1 MSRSIAC
8 HVRLRPSKP
17 SDGKVNEQGIVING
31 NKISAL
37 NVQGDKRYH
46 FEFEKCH
53 DEKSTQEEVF
63 EHVEPLLDQAWKGI
77 NTTVFAYG
85 VTGAGKTHTMQ
96 GTKEEPGLIPRAVKV
111 ILQRRALF
119 PASINISMS
128 YVEILKD
135 EVYDLLGSR
144 TEPRKREI
152 RMSAGG
158 QNVVADLIHQP
169 ISSWEEFEAIYDT
182 ASKTRKTASTKL
194 NSSSSRSHAILTIHL
209 EMLESSD
216 KVNHGKICFTDLA
229 GSENNNLT
237 GNDRERM
244 RESSAINTSLTTLGK
259 VVDALNVI
267 AQKGGD
273 GTGVFVPY
281 RESKL
286 TRLLQDA
293 LGGSSL
299 SLLIC
304 CLAPGEKFAKDAINT
319 LHFGKKSKTVENRL
333 NNDRRGKAQILEN
346 FRRLS
351 QLPPTVNLKTINS
364 QAPFKIHT
372 EDCVSLP
379 RPSLGRPALA
389 PLIPNVCHKK
399 QNLKTGLGSGGKG
412 NQKDKMAVAFTEEQ
426 LEKRIQM
433 IVSQEMANEREK
445 ERQHQGQLPQQS
457 IYQLRAQQPIY
468 QLKAPPNIDAKS
480 PHYALEARSM
490 SEEEKDNRAKAIVKH
505 ARRVHQSGD
514 LGNAL
519 DLYKKA
525 HGYAPQNQKLA
536 MRITELQ
543 LAIEGILP
551 PPQLSGRSGQE
562 NQHFPSTSHLKRSRA
577 PHGSM
582 SLAEL
587 SWEGDEN
594 THMGF
599 NKKPRN

>member
-333 NNDRRGKAQILEN
+333 NNDRRD

-351 QLPPTVNLKTINS
+351 QLPPTVNLKTINP

-399 QNLKTGLGSGGKG
+399 QNLKTGLGSGGKD
-412 NQKDKMAVAFTEEQ
+412 NQKDKMAVALTEEQ

-445 ERQHQGQLPQQS
+445 ERQHQGQLP
-457 IYQLRAQQPIY
+457 QQPIY

>member
-1 MSRSIAC
+1 MSKSIAC

-77 NTTVFAYG
+77 NTTIFAYG

-119 PASINISMS
+119 PTSINISMS

-158 QNVVADLIHQP
+158 QNVIADLVHQR

-267 AQKGGD
+267 AQRSGD
-273 GTGVFVPY
+273 GTSVFVPY

-333 NNDRRGKAQILEN
+333 NNDRRD
-346 FRRLS
+346 FRHLS
-351 QLPPTVNLKTINS
+351 QLPPTVNLKTINP

-372 EDCVSLP
+372 EGCVSLP

-399 QNLKTGLGSGGKG
+399 QNLKAGVASGGRG
-412 NQKDKMAVAFTEEQ
+412 NQKDKMAVALTEEQ

-445 ERQHQGQLPQQS
+445 ERQLQGQLPQQPT
-457 IYQLRAQQPIY
+457 YQS
-468 QLKAPPNIDAKS
+468 KAPPNIDAKS
-480 PHYALEARSM
+480 PPHALEARSL

-525 HGYAPQNQKLA
+525 YGYAPQNQKLA

-543 LAIEGILP
+543 LAIEGVLP

-562 NQHFPSTSHLKRSRA
+562 NQHLPSTSHLKRSRA
-577 PHGSM
+577 PHGSI

-587 SWEGDEN
+587 SWDGDEN
-594 THMGF
+594 THMGS
-599 NKKPRN
+599 NKKPKN

>member
-1 MSRSIAC
+1 MSKSIAC

-53 DEKSTQEEVF
+53 NERSTQEEVF
-63 EHVEPLLDQAWKGI
+63 EHVKPLLDQAWKGI
-77 NTTVFAYG
+77 NTTIFAYG

-96 GTKEEPGLIPRAVKV
+96 GTKEEPGLIPRAVNV
-111 ILQRRALF
+111 ILQRRALS
-119 PASINISMS
+119 PSLINVSMS
-128 YVEILKD
+128 YVD

-144 TEPRKREI
+144 AEPRKREI

-158 QNVVADLIHQP
+158 HNVIADLIHQP
-169 ISSWEEFEAIYDT
+169 ISSWEEFETIYDT

-209 EMLESSD
+209 EMLGSSD
-216 KVNHGKICFTDLA
+216 KVNYGKICFTDLA

-267 AQKGGD
+267 AQRGGD

-286 TRLLQDA
+286 TRLLQGA

-304 CLAPGEKFAKDAINT
+304 CLAPGEKFARDTINT
-319 LHFGKKSKTVENRL
+319 LQFGKKSKTVENRL
-333 NNDRRGKAQILEN
+333 NNDRTD

-351 QLPPTVNLKTINS
+351 QLPPPANFKTINP
-364 QAPFKIHT
+364 QAPFKIHA
-372 EDCVSLP
+372 EGCPPLS

-389 PLIPNVCHKK
+389 PLAPNTCHLR
-399 QNLKTGLGSGGKG
+399 QRSKTGFATEGKSD
-412 NQKDKMAVAFTEEQ
+412 QKEKVAVALTEEQ

-433 IVSQEMANEREK
+433 IVSQEMAHEREK
-445 ERQHQGQLPQQS
+445 ERQLQGQSP
-457 IYQLRAQQPIY
+457 QQPIP
-468 QLKAPPNIDAKS
+468 QVGPSSNIDITS
-480 PHYALEARSM
+480 RPHNREAASL

-505 ARRVHQSGD
+505 ARCVHQSHVGD
-514 LGNAL
+514 LVNAL

-525 HGYAPQNQKLA
+525 YEYAPQNQKLA

-551 PPQLSGRSGQE
+551 PPRLSGRSGHE
-562 NQHFPSTSHLKRSRA
+562 NRHLPSASHLKRSRA

-587 SWEGDEN
+587 SWEGDED
-594 THMGF
+594 THADS
-599 NKKPRN
+599 KKRPRTEIDNHTLN

>member
-1 MSRSIAC
+1 MRKA
-8 HVRLRPSKP
+8 H
-17 SDGKVNEQGIVING
+17 
-31 NKISAL
+31 
-37 NVQGDKRYH
+37 KRR
-46 FEFEKCH
+46 FLSMWNPCG
-53 DEKSTQEEVF
+53 
-63 EHVEPLLDQAWKGI
+63 LDQAWKGI
-77 NTTVFAYG
+77 NTTIFAYG

-96 GTKEEPGLIPRAVKV
+96 GTKEEPGLIPEPSRSVQIEPPV
-111 ILQRRALF
+111 
-119 PASINISMS
+119 MC
-128 YVEILKD
+128 
-135 EVYDLLGSR
+135 SR

-158 QNVVADLIHQP
+158 QNVIADLVHQR

-286 TRLLQDA
+286 TRHLQDA

-319 LHFGKKSKTVENRL
+319 LQF
-333 NNDRRGKAQILEN
+333 
-346 FRRLS
+346 
-351 QLPPTVNLKTINS
+351 LPSFSAPSNS
-364 QAPFKIHT
+364 QSQDNQSTSTFQIHT
-372 EDCVSLP
+372 EGCVSLP

-399 QNLKTGLGSGGKG
+399 QNLKAGLGSGGRG
-412 NQKDKMAVAFTEEQ
+412 NQKDKMAVALTEEQ

-433 IVSQEMANEREK
+433 IASQEMANEREK
-445 ERQHQGQLPQQS
+445 ERQLQGQLPQQ
-457 IYQLRAQQPIY
+457 PTY

-480 PHYALEARSM
+480 PPHALEVRSM

-525 HGYAPQNQKLA
+525 YGYAPQNQKLA

-543 LAIEGILP
+543 LALEGILP

-562 NQHFPSTSHLKRSRA
+562 NQHLSSASHLKRSRA

-594 THMGF
+594 THMGS
-599 NKKPRN
+599 NKKPKN

>member
-1 MSRSIAC
+1 MSKSIAC
-8 HVRLRPSKP
+8 HVRLRPSTP

-77 NTTVFAYG
+77 NTTIFAYG

-111 ILQRRALF
+111 ILQKRTLL

-144 TEPRKREI
+144 TEPRKRAI

-158 QNVVADLIHQP
+158 QNVIADLVHQP

-209 EMLESSD
+209 EMLESSN

-267 AQKGGD
+267 AQRGGD

-319 LHFGKKSKTVENRL
+319 LQY
-333 NNDRRGKAQILEN
+333 A
-346 FRRLS
+346 
-351 QLPPTVNLKTINS
+351 INP
-364 QAPFKIHT
+364 QAPFKIHM
-372 EDCVSLP
+372 EGCVSLP

-412 NQKDKMAVAFTEEQ
+412 NQKDKMAVALTEEQ

-445 ERQHQGQLPQQS
+445 ERQLQGQLP
-457 IYQLRAQQPIY
+457 QQPIY

-480 PHYALEARSM
+480 PPHALEARSM

-525 HGYAPQNQKLA
+525 YGYAPQNQKLA

-551 PPQLSGRSGQE
+551 LPQLSGRSGQE
-562 NQHFPSTSHLKRSRA
+562 NQHLPSTSHLKRSRA

-594 THMGF
+594 THIGF

>member
-1 MSRSIAC
+1 MSKSIAC

-77 NTTVFAYG
+77 NTTIFSYG

-96 GTKEEPGLIPRAVKV
+96 GTKEEPGLIPRAVKA
-111 ILQRRALF
+111 ILQRRAIF

-158 QNVVADLIHQP
+158 QNVIADLVHQR

-267 AQKGGD
+267 AQRGGD

-319 LHFGKKSKTVENRL
+319 L
-333 NNDRRGKAQILEN
+333 QY
-346 FRRLS
+346 
-351 QLPPTVNLKTINS
+351 TINP

-372 EDCVSLP
+372 EGCVSLP

-399 QNLKTGLGSGGKG
+399 QNLKAGLGSGGKG
-412 NQKDKMAVAFTEEQ
+412 NQKDKMAVALTEEQ

-433 IVSQEMANEREK
+433 VVSQEMANEREK
-445 ERQHQGQLPQQS
+445 ERQLQGQLPQQ
-457 IYQLRAQQPIY
+457 PTY

-480 PHYALEARSM
+480 PPHALEARSM

-519 DLYKKA
+519 YLYKKA
-525 HGYAPQNQKLA
+525 YGYAPQNQKLA

-551 PPQLSGRSGQE
+551 PPPLSGRSGQE
-562 NQHFPSTSHLKRSRA
+562 NQHLPSTSHLKRSRA

-594 THMGF
+594 THMGS
-599 NKKPRN
+599 NKKPKN

>member
-1 MSRSIAC
+1 MSKSIAC

-17 SDGKVNEQGIVING
+17 SDGKVNEQGIVIKG

-37 NVQGDKRYH
+37 NNQGDKRYH

-53 DEKSTQEEVF
+53 NERSTQEEVF
-63 EHVEPLLDQAWKGI
+63 EHVKPLLDQAWKGI
-77 NTTVFAYG
+77 NTTIFAYG

-96 GTKEEPGLIPRAVKV
+96 GTKEEPGLIPRAVNA
-111 ILQRRALF
+111 ILQRRALS
-119 PASINISMS
+119 PSSINVSMS

-144 TEPRKREI
+144 AEPRKREI

-158 QNVVADLIHQP
+158 QNVIADLIHQP
-169 ISSWEEFEAIYDT
+169 ISSWEEFETIYEA

-209 EMLESSD
+209 EMLGSAD
-216 KVNHGKICFTDLA
+216 KVNYGKICFTDLA

-267 AQKGGD
+267 AQRGGD

-304 CLAPGEKFAKDAINT
+304 CLAPGEKFARDTINT
-319 LHFGKKSKTVENRL
+319 LQFGKKSKTVENRL
-333 NNDRRGKAQILEN
+333 NNDRTD

-351 QLPPTVNLKTINS
+351 QLPPSANFKTINP
-364 QAPFKIHT
+364 QAPFKIHM
-372 EDCVSLP
+372 DGCPPLS

-389 PLIPNVCHKK
+389 HLAPNACHKR
-399 QNLKTGLGSGGKG
+399 QHSNIGFADGGKSG
-412 NQKDKMAVAFTEEQ
+412 QKEKMAMALTEEQ

-433 IVSQEMANEREK
+433 IVSQEMAHEREK
-445 ERQHQGQLPQQS
+445 ERRLQGQSP
-457 IYQLRAQQPIY
+457 QQPIP
-468 QLKAPPNIDAKS
+468 QLGPPSDIDVTSKS
-480 PHYALEARSM
+480 HIREVGSL

-514 LGNAL
+514 LVNAL

-525 HGYAPQNQKLA
+525 YEYAPQNQRLA

-551 PPQLSGRSGQE
+551 PPQLSGHSGHE
-562 NQHFPSTSHLKRSRA
+562 NRHLPSMSHLKRSRA

-587 SWEGDEN
+587 SWEGDED
-594 THMGF
+594 THTGSK
-599 NKKPRN
+599 KKPRYDVDDRTLN

>member
-1 MSRSIAC
+1 MSKSIAC

-77 NTTVFAYG
+77 NTTIFSYG

-96 GTKEEPGLIPRAVKV
+96 GTKEEPGLIPRAVKA
-111 ILQRRALF
+111 ILQRRAIF

-158 QNVVADLIHQP
+158 QNVIADLVHQR

-267 AQKGGD
+267 AQRGGD

-319 LHFGKKSKTVENRL
+319 L
-333 NNDRRGKAQILEN
+333 QY
-346 FRRLS
+346 
-351 QLPPTVNLKTINS
+351 TINP

-372 EDCVSLP
+372 EGCVSLP

-399 QNLKTGLGSGGKG
+399 QNLKAGLGSGGKG
-412 NQKDKMAVAFTEEQ
+412 NQKDKMAVALTEEQ

-433 IVSQEMANEREK
+433 VVSQEMANEREK
-445 ERQHQGQLPQQS
+445 ERQLQGQLPQQ
-457 IYQLRAQQPIY
+457 PTY

-480 PHYALEARSM
+480 PPHALEARSM

-519 DLYKKA
+519 YLYKKA
-525 HGYAPQNQKLA
+525 YGYAPQNQKLA

-562 NQHFPSTSHLKRSRA
+562 NQHLPSTSHLKRSRA

-594 THMGF
+594 THMGS
-599 NKKPRN
+599 NKKPKN